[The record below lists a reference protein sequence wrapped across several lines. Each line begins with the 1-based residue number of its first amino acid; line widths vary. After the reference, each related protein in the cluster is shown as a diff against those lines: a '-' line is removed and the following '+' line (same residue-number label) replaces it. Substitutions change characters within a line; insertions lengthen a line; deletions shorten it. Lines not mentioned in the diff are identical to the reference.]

1 MYTPAGMSE
10 KGLRSDERKGGN
22 KKTYTGIVVEML
34 HPQYLLLEDL
44 TQVLE
49 MIWNILYPASQV
61 LKGRRCTLLSNT
73 WFCITDDERRHDEGM
88 YPY

>member
-1 MYTPAGMSE
+1 
-10 KGLRSDERKGGN
+10 
-22 KKTYTGIVVEML
+22 ML

-44 TQVLE
+44 TQGHNWMKVLE

-61 LKGRRCTLLSNT
+61 LKGRRCTLLSDT

-88 YPY
+88 YPYLFMTYFELV